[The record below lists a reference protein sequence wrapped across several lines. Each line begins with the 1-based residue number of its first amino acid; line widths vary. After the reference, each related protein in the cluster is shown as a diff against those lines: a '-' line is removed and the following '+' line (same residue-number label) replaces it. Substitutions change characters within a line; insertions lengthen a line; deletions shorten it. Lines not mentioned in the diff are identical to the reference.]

1 MLKYLNLKICV
12 LLVFI
17 FIAGVFWLV
26 FFGQSLQKSENNQDS
41 GGKEILA
48 LVEQQVSFGPRYPTA
63 LGHKKVQDFIINETK
78 ALADKV
84 KTQTWVH
91 TEANGDSY
99 ELKNII
105 ASFDIQKT
113 NRIILATHYDSQKIS
128 FNNLFNKNQPSPGA
142 NNSASGTA
150 VLLNLVRQ
158 LSSSEIKPEVGI
170 DIIFFDGEEG
180 EESQGGDFTNWKP
193 LGSTYFVEH
202 LKEIYPNKKPVLGV
216 VLDMVCDKNLQFLIE
231 PSSKKYAS
239 SQVQAFWEIG
249 FKINE
254 RIFSNKESQE
264 IRDDHTL
271 LNQAGIPSFL
281 VIDFSYPYW
290 ATTKDTA
297 DKCSAKSLEIISKT
311 VWEYIYS
318 L

>member
-128 FNNLFNKNQPSPGA
+128 FKHFLLARNN
-142 NNSASGTA
+142 
-150 VLLNLVRQ
+150 
-158 LSSSEIKPEVGI
+158 
-170 DIIFFDGEEG
+170 
-180 EESQGGDFTNWKP
+180 
-193 LGSTYFVEH
+193 
-202 LKEIYPNKKPVLGV
+202 
-216 VLDMVCDKNLQFLIE
+216 
-231 PSSKKYAS
+231 
-239 SQVQAFWEIG
+239 
-249 FKINE
+249 
-254 RIFSNKESQE
+254 
-264 IRDDHTL
+264 
-271 LNQAGIPSFL
+271 
-281 VIDFSYPYW
+281 
-290 ATTKDTA
+290 
-297 DKCSAKSLEIISKT
+297 
-311 VWEYIYS
+311 
-318 L
+318 